1 MARTRLA
8 RARLARSGAVVA
20 LGLLG
25 SFGALAMERH
35 PPPLLDETA
44 RKVHSPRPPGS
55 QRGKASVYAR
65 RLAQHRM
72 ADGTPLDLESDAAA
86 SPQLPLGSRARVT
99 NLHNGR
105 SVDVVI
111 RDRGPYVKG
120 RILDITPK
128 SARALGF
135 RSGVRRVEVVPLP
148 AQAAGTSGAAAG
160 GGGNSYRAPRRCRV
174 FGVDGE

>member
-1 MARTRLA
+1 MARIRLA

-25 SFGALAMERH
+25 SFGALAMEQH
-35 PPPLLDETA
+35 PPPPDGAA
-44 RKVHSPRPPGS
+44 RKAHSSRPPGS

-65 RLAQHRM
+65 RLARHRM

-86 SPQLPLGSRARVT
+86 SPHLPLGSRARVT

-105 SVDVVI
+105 SVEVVI

-128 SARALGF
+128 SAQALGF
-135 RSGVRRVEVVPLP
+135 RTGVRRVEVVPLP
-148 AQAAGTSGAAAG
+148 QPAGGAGAAAPG
-160 GGGNSYRAPRRCRV
+160 GGGSYRAPRRCRV
-174 FGVDGE
+174 FGVEGE